1 MPQRCNARSRRIHSY
16 SIENTDTMSFREFTN
31 LFLAY
36 NPDDSVELKL
46 KYYLGIPQDSDIF
59 TKLEWV
65 GLFSN
70 QVFPFSSGTPAQ
82 CLEYILK
89 QVWTLSED
97 DRDLIVM
104 YHKIGWKN
112 GGQFG
117 MIESSMGVEGKSASQ
132 TAMASTVGLPL
143 GIATKLILTGKSTD
157 TGVQMPI
164 TAQWYN
170 PILDE
175 LADDFGVNFHEKAI
189 PYKGY

>member
-1 MPQRCNARSRRIHSY
+1 MTDDSY
-16 SIENTDTMSFREFTN
+16 TIEQTDDLTFREFTN

-36 NPDDSVELKL
+36 NPHDSVELKL

-59 TKLEWV
+59 TKLQWA
-65 GLFSN
+65 GLFSD
-70 QVFPFSSGTPAQ
+70 QVFPFASGTPAQ

-89 QVWTLSED
+89 QVWTLDAE

-112 GGQFG
+112 GDQLG
-117 MIESSMGVEGKSASQ
+117 MIESSMGIEGKNASQ

-143 GIATKLILTGKSTD
+143 GIATKLILTGD
-157 TGVQMPI
+157 NIEPGVQMPI

-175 LADDFGVNFHEKAI
+175 LALDYGVLFHEKEI
-189 PYKGY
+189 PYRGY